1 MNEETTV
8 LNASN
13 AEGSDISNDESTV
26 DLNTNNISE
35 DNTTEVEEEDSVL
48 EEEDDYEEEYIRL
61 ATKEGVE
68 YLLNSPLP
76 PAKGFVFGED
86 GTPLVW
92 NPLKLRMERYSPE
105 EVTIKKI
112 SLFHLSGA
120 DDVFRIFCLAN
131 KGGEYKDAGLT
142 VIRTVPISEISSWD
156 TIVDEKV
163 LITSENIE
171 TE

>member
-1 MNEETTV
+1 MNEKQV
-8 LNASN
+8 LDKDLKE
-13 AEGSDISNDESTV
+13 EGSNIDV
-26 DLNTNNISE
+26 DQSIKEEVQSSS
-35 DNTTEVEEEDSVL
+35 TEVNESIEEDKD
-48 EEEDDYEEEYIRL
+48 EDEDEGGYEEEYIRI

-76 PAKGFVFGED
+76 PAKGFAFGED
-86 GTPLVW
+86 GSPLVW

-120 DDVFRIFCLAN
+120 EDVFRIFCLAN
-131 KGGEYKDAGLT
+131 NGGEYKEAGLT

-156 TIVDEKV
+156 TIVNEDI
-163 LITSENIE
+163 LIAAEDIVE
-171 TE
+171 